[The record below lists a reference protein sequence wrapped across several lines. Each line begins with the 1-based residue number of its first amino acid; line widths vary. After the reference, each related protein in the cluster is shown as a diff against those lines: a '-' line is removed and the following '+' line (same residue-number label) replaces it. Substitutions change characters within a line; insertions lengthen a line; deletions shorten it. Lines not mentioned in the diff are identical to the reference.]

1 MMTYSSFCIS
11 EIDFMRPSK
20 ICDLCCI
27 CVFLRACVSV
37 CMRVS
42 SVTDAL
48 CCISLCVCLFVFV
61 HAAIFSQHSHDA
73 VQSQGL
79 CVTLAGRQL
88 DTIACMVL
96 SIYGIGSHLPITTA
110 ITTVG
115 QDVYCGRVLSHTILM
130 QSNDDLFEFLHFR
143 NWFHEAK

>member
-1 MMTYSSFCIS
+1 M
-11 EIDFMRPSK
+11 
-20 ICDLCCI
+20 CCI
-27 CVFLRACVSV
+27 CVFLRVCVSM

-42 SVTDAL
+42 SPSDAL
-48 CCISLCVCLFVFV
+48 CCISLCVCLRVCLFVFV
-61 HAAIFSQHSHDA
+61 HADIFSQHSRDA

-79 CVTLAGRQL
+79 CATLAGRQL
-88 DTIACMVL
+88 DTTACMVL
-96 SIYGIGSHLPITTA
+96 SIYGIGSHFPITSA

-143 NWFHEAK
+143 N